1 MIPFNHS
8 SSPLVLQSSQENK
21 YWGLIYG
28 AGKKYSQAQ
37 TQLLSQA
44 WTWACRPFQES
55 TVVSLSLCSFGEPG
69 RQGAAWWWWPFWRAL
84 GEVQGRALSL
94 SIHWTWTKS
103 LLNGG
108 KIPSGVPLPCLWPS
122 LCYFGANYVVCRVSP
137 PPDLV
142 LSSLWP
148 FAWLLLLSAD
158 RGQREKVPDFNQ
170 PPLPLVSTGGK
181 IFTECFIF
189 GSQGSGHP
197 GIIYGFHYSLYSIH
211 YNCEEPRFAYIPNTI
226 SSLQRGL
233 MPWRIEH
240 IQFIISIQANYSV
253 LQNTEG
259 CKKHLR
265 RIRG

>member
-142 LSSLWP
+142 LSSLTIC
-148 FAWLLLLSAD
+148 LTVTSVSRQRSA
-158 RGQREKVPDFNQ
+158 REGAR
-170 PPLPLVSTGGK
+170 L
-181 IFTECFIF
+181 
-189 GSQGSGHP
+189 
-197 GIIYGFHYSLYSIH
+197 
-211 YNCEEPRFAYIPNTI
+211 
-226 SSLQRGL
+226 
-233 MPWRIEH
+233 
-240 IQFIISIQANYSV
+240 
-253 LQNTEG
+253 
-259 CKKHLR
+259 
-265 RIRG
+265 